1 MTHAASNA
9 ANETAS
15 GAPVNVGKSGPLAG
29 VTLIEMG
36 QLIAGPFCGQLMA
49 DYGADV
55 IKVED
60 PARGDPIREWGLDK
74 FAPGDPDARP
84 LWWPILA
91 RNKRCI
97 TANLRDPRG
106 QQLIRDLVGGA
117 DAMLE
122 NFRPGTLERWGMSPD
137 ELWQINPK
145 LVIIRVS
152 GYGQDGPYSERPGYA
167 SVGEAMGGLRYLMGD
182 PDSPPSRAGIS
193 LGDSLAAMFACLG
206 GLAAII
212 SARSTGRGQVVDA
225 SIYES
230 VLGVMES
237 LIPDFVIAGHTR
249 ERSGSKL
256 TGIAPSNVYP
266 TADGRMVLIA
276 ANQDTLFSRLCQAMA
291 RPELASDPRYATHA
305 ARGVNQDEL
314 DDLIAR
320 WSATLPAD
328 RLLEL
333 LRVHDVVCGDIY
345 RAVDM
350 LADPHFAARRSVI
363 SAHTEQGDFPMQGV
377 FPRFGG
383 TPAAVRWT
391 GPAHGQHTDEVM
403 QERLGLTP
411 QQIQDLR
418 AGGVI

>member
-1 MTHAASNA
+1 MTHEPSSRPTIEA
-9 ANETAS
+9 
-15 GAPVNVGKSGPLAG
+15 GPLAG

-74 FAPGDPDARP
+74 FAPGDPNAQP

-97 TANLRDPRG
+97 TANLRDARG
-106 QQLIRDLVGGA
+106 QNLIRELVAGA
-117 DAMLE
+117 DALLE
-122 NFRPGTLERWGMSPD
+122 NFRPGTLERWGMSPE
-137 ELWQINPK
+137 ELWKVNPR

-167 SVGEAMGGLRYLMGD
+167 SVGEAMGGIRYLMGD
-182 PDSPPSRAGIS
+182 PGSPPSRAGIS

-206 GLAAII
+206 GLAGII
-212 SARSTGRGQVVDA
+212 SARTTGRGQVVDA

-230 VLGVMES
+230 VLAIMES
-237 LIPDFVIAGHTR
+237 LIPDYVVAGHTR
-249 ERSGSKL
+249 ERSGAKL

-266 TADGRMVLIA
+266 TADGRMVIIA
-276 ANQDTLFSRLCQAMA
+276 ANQDTLFARLCTAMGT
-291 RPELASDPRYATHA
+291 PELATDPRYATHA

-314 DDLIAR
+314 DHSIAR
-320 WSATLPAD
+320 WSVTVPAV
-328 RLLEL
+328 EL
-333 LRVHDVVCGDIY
+333 LDLLRSHDVVCGDIF

-350 LADPHFAARRSVI
+350 LGDRHFAARESIVSVP
-363 SAHTEQGDFPMQGV
+363 TDRGDFPMHNV
-377 FPRFGG
+377 FPRFTG
-383 TPAAVRWT
+383 TPTAVRWA
-391 GPAHGQHTDEVM
+391 GPSHGQHTDEVLA
-403 QERLGLTP
+403 QRLGLTADA
-411 QQIQDLR
+411 IAALR
-418 AGGVI
+418 ADGVI

>member
-1 MTHAASNA
+1 M
-9 ANETAS
+9 
-15 GAPVNVGKSGPLAG
+15 SGPLDG

-60 PARGDPIREWGLDK
+60 PGKGDPLRDWGLDK
-74 FAPGDPDARP
+74 FATNDPNAQP
-84 LWWPILA
+84 LWWPIVA

-97 TANLRDPRG
+97 TVNLRDKRG
-106 QQLIRDLVGGA
+106 QQLIRDLVANA
-117 DAMLE
+117 DVLLE
-122 NFRPGTLERWGMSPD
+122 NFRPGTLEKWGLSPE
-137 ELWQINPK
+137 ELWAINPR

-152 GYGQDGPYSERPGYA
+152 GYGQDGPYSTRPGYA
-167 SVGEAMGGLRYLMGD
+167 SVGEAMGGIRHLMGD

-212 SARSTGRGQVVDA
+212 SARTTGRGQVVDA

-230 VLGVMES
+230 VLGIMES
-237 LIPDFVIAGHTR
+237 LIPDYVLAGHTR

-266 TADGRMVLIA
+266 SADGRMIIVA
-276 ANQDTLFSRLCQAMA
+276 ANQDTLFKRLCEAMGQ
-291 RPELASDPRYATHA
+291 PELATNPRYVDHA
-305 ARGVNQDEL
+305 SRGVNQDEL

-320 WSATLPAD
+320 WTVTLPAE
-328 RLLEL
+328 EL
-333 LRVHDVVCGDIY
+333 LNRLRAHDVVCGDIY

-350 LADPHFAARRSVI
+350 LADPHFAARKSIIEVDSV
-363 SAHTEQGDFPMQGV
+363 PMQNV
-377 FPRFGG
+377 APRFQG
-383 TPAAVRWT
+383 TPPTIRWS
-391 GPAHGQHTDEVM
+391 GPSLGQHTTEVLM
-403 QERLGLTP
+403 EKLSMSVEA
-411 QQIQDLR
+411 IEALR
-418 AGGVI
+418 NDGVV

>member
-1 MTHAASNA
+1 MT
-9 ANETAS
+9 
-15 GAPVNVGKSGPLAG
+15 GPLSG
-29 VTLIEMG
+29 VTLIELG

-60 PARGDPIREWGLDK
+60 PGKGDPLRDWGLDK
-74 FAPGDPDARP
+74 FAPDDPRAQP
-84 LWWPILA
+84 LWWPIVA

-106 QQLIRDLVGGA
+106 QQLVRDLVVGA
-117 DAMLE
+117 DALLE

-137 ELWQINPK
+137 ELWKINPK

-152 GYGQDGPYSERPGYA
+152 GYGQTGPYATRPGYA
-167 SVGEAMGGLRYLMGD
+167 SVGEGMGGVRYLMGD

-193 LGDSLAAMFACLG
+193 LGDSLAAMFACMG
-206 GLAAII
+206 GLSGII
-212 SARSTGRGQVVDA
+212 SARTTGRGQVVDS

-230 VLGVMES
+230 VLAIMES
-237 LIPDFVIAGHTR
+237 FIPEFVLAGYTR

-266 TADGRMVLIA
+266 TADGRMVIIA
-276 ANQDTLFSRLCQAMA
+276 ANQDTLFKRLAEAMGQ
-291 RPELASDPRYATHA
+291 PELANDPRYVDHH

-320 WSATLPAD
+320 WSSGYNAAD
-328 RLLEL
+328 LMDH
-333 LRVHDVVCGDIY
+333 LRAHDVVCGDIF

-350 LADPHFAARRSVI
+350 LADPHFQARQSIIDVPYA
-363 SAHTEQGDFPMQGV
+363 SGDFPMQNV
-377 FPRFGG
+377 SPRFSE
-383 TPAAVRWT
+383 TPTSVRWV
-391 GPAHGQHTDEVM
+391 GPSLGQHTDEVLH
-403 QERLGLTP
+403 ERLGLDP
-411 QQIQDLR
+411 AAIALLR
-418 AGGVI
+418 ADGIV